1 MKCSNMDGPMK
12 EYGRAP
18 RDHLLPWPG
27 PACHGQLLLSGF
39 ARSGLS
45 LSDKLETV
53 SLSETAERGFQTQVA
68 AFRAAGG
75 TSLLFHVQF

>member
-39 ARSGLS
+39 GT
-45 LSDKLETV
+45 E
-53 SLSETAERGFQTQVA
+53 ERREELA
-68 AFRAAGG
+68 P
-75 TSLLFHVQF
+75 S